1 MIDWKQ
7 HCVPGLL
14 DSFEEMRRIR
24 QDIHQ
29 HPELGYR
36 EHRTSKIVADYL
48 AQWGYKVTCGLGGTG
63 VVGTLKVGK
72 GEKSSGCEPI
82 WMRCR

>member
-29 HPELGYR
+29 HPELGYGNIAPVR
-36 EHRTSKIVADYL
+36 
-48 AQWGYKVTCGLGGTG
+48 
-63 VVGTLKVGK
+63 
-72 GEKSSGCEPI
+72 
-82 WMRCR
+82 